1 MRHRHLLSLPIFS
14 RHRLS
19 RLVLST
25 CLLTAMIPVAWSLGD
40 APAPTPAGGAS
51 AGTASGAGAA
61 AQASAVD
68 QARLLYNT
76 GIDNV
81 QKADAFEAAAAGSAA
96 TAAADE
102 GKKSKSLSEARFYY
116 SAALTKFQQ
125 AVQLDPKMHQAWNYV
140 GYTHRKLGDYDDA
153 LAAYEQALAL
163 QPGYPEAIEYRAEAF
178 LALNRIKDAQQ
189 AYLDLFATHRAVA
202 GKLLDAMQSWIAAR
216 KSASSADLTAVN
228 DLDKWVQ
235 ERAQI
240 AAQTASLTREGTAAS
255 WH

>member
-1 MRHRHLLSLPIFS
+1 
-14 RHRLS
+14 
-19 RLVLST
+19 
-25 CLLTAMIPVAWSLGD
+25 MIPVAWSLGD
-40 APAPTPAGGAS
+40 APAPTPAAS
-51 AGTASGAGAA
+51 AGTSAGAGA
-61 AQASAVD
+61 QTSPLD

-81 QKADAFEAAAAGSAA
+81 RKADAFEAAAA
-96 TAAADE
+96 ADE
-102 GKKSKSLSEARFYY
+102 AKKAKSMGEALFYY
-116 SAALTKFQQ
+116 SAALAKFQQ

-189 AYLDLFATHRAVA
+189 SYLDLFATHRAVA
-202 GKLLDAMQSWIAAR
+202 GKLLDAMKSWIALH
-216 KSASSADLTAVN
+216 KSSGGDLTAVN

-240 AAQTASLTREGTAAS
+240 AAQTASLTREETAAS

>member
-1 MRHRHLLSLPIFS
+1 MTR
-14 RHRLS
+14 
-19 RLVLST
+19 
-25 CLLTAMIPVAWSLGD
+25 VAWSLGD
-40 APAPTPAGGAS
+40 APASTPAGTPTS
-51 AGTASGAGAA
+51 STE
-61 AQASAVD
+61 

-76 GIDNV
+76 GIDHV
-81 QKADAFEAAAAGSAA
+81 QKADAAEAAAGAA
-96 TAAADE
+96 TDA
-102 GKKSKSLSEARFYY
+102 GKKSKYMNEANYYY
-116 SAALTKFQQ
+116 SAALAQFQHV
-125 AVQLDPKMHQAWNYV
+125 VQLDPKMHQAWNYV

-153 LAAYEQALAL
+153 LAAYEQALSL

-189 AYLDLFATHRAVA
+189 SYLDLFATNRAVA
-202 GKLLDAMQSWIAAR
+202 GKLLDAMKSWIAAR
-216 KSASSADLTAVN
+216 RSASSGVDLTAVS

>member
-1 MRHRHLLSLPIFS
+1 MRHRHLLSLQIFS

-40 APAPTPAGGAS
+40 APAPTH
-51 AGTASGAGAA
+51 ASGAD
-61 AQASAVD
+61 AQTSATE
-68 QARLLYNT
+68 QARLLYNY

-81 QKADAFEAAAAGSAA
+81 QKADAAQAAAAAA
-96 TAAADE
+96 TDA
-102 GKKSKSLSEARFYY
+102 GKKSKSSNEASYYY
-116 SAALTKFQQ
+116 SAALAKFQQ
-125 AVQLDPKMHQAWNYV
+125 AVQLDPKMHEAWNYV

-153 LAAYEQALAL
+153 LAAYESALAL
-163 QPGYPEAIEYRAEAF
+163 RPGYPEAIEYRAEAF

-189 AYLDLFATHRAVA
+189 SYLDLFATNRAVA
-202 GKLLDAMQSWIAAR
+202 GKLLDAMKSWIATR
-216 KSASSADLTAVN
+216 KAASSSADLTAVN